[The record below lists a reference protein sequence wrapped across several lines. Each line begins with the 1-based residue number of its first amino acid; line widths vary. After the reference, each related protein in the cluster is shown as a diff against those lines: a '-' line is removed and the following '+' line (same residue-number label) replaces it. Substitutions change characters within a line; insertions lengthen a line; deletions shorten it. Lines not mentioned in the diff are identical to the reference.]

1 MLAAA
6 RRTPGRCQHL
16 GKTHSMVEA
25 AVYTMEMVMA
35 PARQSFAEPATD
47 EQIERAVQAL
57 AANNIRALVVDDRA
71 AALQALL
78 ELLPEGAEVFTAS
91 SQTLEAIGALK
102 AINESGRFDAIRPK
116 LLKLDRQTQAREMRK
131 LADSPDYVVGSVH
144 AITEQGQVLVA
155 SGGGSQLA
163 SYVYGAGKVIWVA
176 GSQKIVANRNDG
188 FRRIEQHS
196 LPLEDARMRLTRGVG
211 SQVGKV
217 LIFNREPVGRTTLI
231 LVREAL
237 GY

>member
-1 MLAAA
+1 M
-6 RRTPGRCQHL
+6 
-16 GKTHSMVEA
+16 MVA
-25 AVYTMEMVMA
+25 A
-35 PARQSFAEPATD
+35 PARQSFAEPASE
-47 EQIERAVQAL
+47 EQIERAVPAL
-57 AANNIRALVVDDRA
+57 AANNIRAIVVADRA

-78 ELLPEGAEVFTAS
+78 EVLPAGAEVFTAT
-91 SQTLEAIGALK
+91 SQTLEAIGALQ

-116 LLKLDRQTQAREMRK
+116 LLKLDRQTQGREMRK
-131 LADSPDYVVGSVH
+131 LAASPDYVVGSVH

-176 GSQKIVANRNDG
+176 GTQKIVADLNEG
-188 FRRIEQHS
+188 FRRIDEHS
-196 LPLEDARMRLTRGVG
+196 LPLEDARMRQTRGVG

-217 LIFNREPVGRTTLI
+217 LVVNREPANRTTLI